1 MSRVARLAAVVALV
15 SLGASHPVAAQER
28 TGLGSLTRDFLSASA
43 STDWSGLDQL
53 PAFRWAALPP
63 TSLTNCLSNG
73 DCFARQ
79 GTATADGR
87 RMLVMATGARTIV
100 GTLLLRIQGAPF
112 GEAAV
117 LSSLAGA
124 GVTAAVARCPVRA
137 GGGGTSWYRLTGDGL
152 SPGFLALQPAGP
164 GRPNEGVTVIRG
176 DELPALPPNQLANY
190 STTCGA
196 GDERKAVATLKPHE
210 SIAQMVITLLA
221 PASGPPLYD
230 WATLRTKASDIT
242 WLGDAPKAAD
252 MRSLGDPN
260 PMMLSGTVAWG
271 GRKFSVRASGT
282 ASQVKTIFLDEQ
294 GLHPRGE
301 HMLGV
306 VFSKGIAVRK
316 VRCGP
321 VYTESTNDWYALT
334 SAGTHPANIRQSIRY
349 EGSNVQDAY
358 ELRLDGTLPA
368 RDPRDRNPGVG
379 GC

>member
-1 MSRVARLAAVVALV
+1 MSRVLCLSAVAALLSIIPRL
-15 SLGASHPVAAQER
+15 PIDAQER
-28 TGLGSLTRDFLSASA
+28 AGLGAITRDFLSASA

-53 PAFRWAALPP
+53 PAFRWVPLPP

-117 LSSLAGA
+117 LSSLASA
-124 GVTAAVARCPVRA
+124 GVTTAIARCPVRA
-137 GGGGTSWYRLTGDGL
+137 GGGGTSWYRLSGDGL

-164 GRPNEGVTVIRG
+164 GRPNEGLTLTRG
-176 DELPALPPNQLANY
+176 DELPALLPSQLANY
-190 STTCGA
+190 STACGA
-196 GDERKAVATLKPHE
+196 SDERKAVATLKPHE
-210 SIAQMVITLLA
+210 SIAQLVLTLLA
-221 PASGPPLYD
+221 PASGPALYD
-230 WATLRTKASDIT
+230 WNTLRARSTDIQ

-271 GRKFSVRASGT
+271 GRKFSVWASGT
-282 ASQVKTIFLDEQ
+282 AREVKAIHLDEQ

-306 VFSKGIAVRK
+306 VFSKGVAVRK

-321 VYTESTNDWYALT
+321 VYTESTNDWYNLT
-334 SAGTHPANIRQSIRY
+334 SAGTHPASIRQSIRY
-349 EGSNVQDAY
+349 EGNNVQDAY
-358 ELRLDGTLPA
+358 ELRLDGSLPA
-368 RDPRDRNPGVG
+368 RDPRDRAPGVG